1 MSLSAP
7 DLGDGLARR
16 HRLDG
21 CGQLPASN
29 VPVAEA
35 TRDEGVLPER
45 VQEALGQLVGAA
57 REGLLALSVGV
68 GLGVLEE
75 LMAEEVDD
83 VVGLKGKHNAER
95 TAVRHGHEA
104 GEVTL
109 GGRRVEVQRPRVR
122 TADGESEV
130 QLATYQHFADRDPL
144 RRVVLERMLAG
155 VSTRRYRRTQEP
167 VGREVETRARST
179 SKSAVSRTF
188 VERTREAL
196 GELMSRQLGD
206 LRLAVM
212 MLDGLELKG
221 RMMIVALGV
230 TTEGMKIPLGLWEGS
245 TENAT
250 VATALLSDLVERG
263 LDPEQGMLFVIDGSK
278 ALRKAV
284 RSVFGEVPVQR
295 CLWHKQ
301 RNVLGHLPERDRPP
315 IKARLRR
322 AWRET
327 DYDRALAQLR
337 RLVDELEH
345 THPGA
350 AGSLR
355 EGMEETLTVIRLGIK
370 GKLRRTLE
378 STNPCESM
386 IDTVRTTQ
394 RNVKHWS
401 SGEMGLRWTA
411 AGMLEAEKQFRKVIG
426 YTDLPRLAVAIE
438 RRLHLP
444 QPNNLTKQEAA
455 IAVTV

>member
-1 MSLSAP
+1 VK
-7 DLGDGLARR
+7 G
-16 HRLDG
+16 
-21 CGQLPASN
+21 N

-35 TRDEGVLPER
+35 IRDEVVLPER

-57 REGLLALSVGV
+57 KEGLLALSVGV
-68 GLGVLEE
+68 GLGVLSE
-75 LMAEEVDD
+75 LMEEEVDD
-83 VVGLKGKHNAER
+83 VVGPKGRWNAER
-95 TAVRHGHEA
+95 TAVRHGHED

-130 QLATYQHFADRDPL
+130 QLATYEHFADRDRL
-144 RRVVLERMLAG
+144 GRVVLERMLAG

-167 VGREVETRARST
+167 VGEAVEIRARST

-196 GELMSRQLGD
+196 GELMSRQLAD
-206 LRLAVM
+206 LRLAVV

-221 RMMIVALGV
+221 RMMIVALGI
-230 TTEGMKIPLGLWEGS
+230 TTEGVKIPLGLWEGS

-263 LDPEQGMLFVIDGSK
+263 LDPEQGMLFVLDGSK

-295 CLWHKQ
+295 CLWHKE

-315 IKARLRR
+315 IKAHMRR

-327 DYDRALAQLR
+327 DYPRALEQLN
-337 RLVDELEH
+337 RLADELER

-355 EGMEETLTVIRLGIK
+355 EGVDETLTVIKLGIR

-438 RRLHLP
+438 RRLHLH
-444 QPNNLTKQEAA
+444 QPHPATTQEAT